1 MDNMLLITITT
12 IIFAVIIVVSTLLI
26 IKKIKANKYKK
37 EVESLDREKNLIVG
51 VPILSEISKVRNLVK
66 TDNLKEKLNEWDTT
80 FKLIKDERVPKLSD
94 QIAEV
99 DFLLNRKEYNNALK
113 KIANIEIEIDELKRK
128 SNSLLDEIK
137 IITTSEERN
146 RSVITKLKVMY
157 RELLNKFDRTKKDF
171 GEVTESIELQFESI
185 DKRFND
191 FESAMEN
198 NDYVLVEKIVINIEG
213 LINNMKLLLDD
224 IPNIVLMARILIPK
238 KIDDISVYYSRMI
251 RDGYPLDYL
260 NIEYNMKEIS
270 SKITLIMDNAKMLNT
285 ENALVELRT
294 ISEYLDGLF
303 KDFDREKECKDIFL
317 ENSKIFKKKIDKVNK
332 MMYNIYLSIDDIK
345 LTYDL
350 NEEDIGKFNT
360 INENLETLNK
370 DFKTL
375 LEHSKGKTFAYSK
388 LEDELDGLANKLN
401 RLEDD
406 LEYRLRSITSM
417 QDDEFRAKEQL
428 QSIEKLLKQAKMRLK
443 DFKFPF
449 IPDSYFVELKEA
461 GAAIREIIREL
472 DKKPIVIKILNIRV
486 DTARDLVFKIYNKTN
501 DMIEMASYAENAII
515 YGNRYRSNYPAIDEA
530 LNKAEKMFQKGM
542 YKESFTIS
550 IGAIEKID
558 FNVRNRFS
566 N

>member
-542 YKESFTIS
+542 YKESFTTS

>member
-12 IIFAVIIVVSTLLI
+12 IIFAAVIVVSTLLI

-501 DMIEMASYAENAII
+501 DMIEMASYAEDAII

-542 YKESFTIS
+542 YKESFTTS

>member
-515 YGNRYRSNYPAIDEA
+515 YGNRYRSNYPAIDDA

-542 YKESFTIS
+542 YKESFTTS

>member
-12 IIFAVIIVVSTLLI
+12 IIFAVVIVVSTLLI

-146 RSVITKLKVMY
+146 RSVVTKLKVMY

-542 YKESFTIS
+542 YKESFTTS

>member
-285 ENALVELRT
+285 ENALVELKT

-542 YKESFTIS
+542 YKESFTTS

>member
-12 IIFAVIIVVSTLLI
+12 IIFAVVIVVSTLLI

-542 YKESFTIS
+542 YKESFTTS